1 MESATP
7 VYFWTII
14 IYLLVLA
21 AIGWRSSR
29 GVATQEDFSVAGR
42 RLSTL
47 VLFGTMLATW
57 IGTGSIF
64 GNAEKTYRVGIAAL
78 ILPFG
83 ALVGIAVLSFLAGR
97 VRGLRQIT
105 IQDLLEARY
114 NAAARLFGVIALVLA
129 YTTIVSYQY
138 RAAGA
143 VLNLSLPQVSYDR
156 AVIIAAVFIVAYTA
170 FAGMLS
176 IARIGVVQ
184 GITMIVGIVIAL
196 PMFFWRADG
205 IEGMARVLE
214 PSQMQLFGP
223 IGWVEALG
231 LILPPFLLV
240 LGDANMYQ
248 RFFSAR
254 SEGIARRAVL
264 WTLGGVAF
272 MELAIIATAWV
283 ASSLQPGLE
292 VPGRV
297 IAFAARDHLPAAL
310 GALVLTTI
318 MAIVL
323 STAGSYLLSPATAL
337 VRDVYQRFINPRASE
352 RTLVTLLRL
361 AVVALG
367 VAAYVLSQLSD
378 EFLAVALLAYTIYGA
393 AITPSLIAA
402 FFWRRATAA
411 GAVASIAL
419 GAGTTLLWQW
429 FGPSAVDAVLPAI
442 AVSVLA
448 LVFVSLATPP
458 PPPEK
463 VRPFHP
469 ETSRGGSR

>member
-1 MESATP
+1 MESVTP
-7 VYFWTII
+7 VYFWTIL

-21 AIGWRSSR
+21 GIGFRSSR
-29 GVATQEDFSVAGR
+29 GVSTQEDFSVAGR

-83 ALVGIAVLSFLAGR
+83 ALVGIAVLSLLASR

-105 IQDLLEARY
+105 IQDLLETRY

-143 VLNLSLPQVSYDR
+143 VLNLALPQVSYDG
-156 AVIIAAVFIVAYTA
+156 AVIVAASFIIAYTA
-170 FAGMLS
+170 LAGMLS
-176 IARIGVVQ
+176 IAHIGVVQ
-184 GITMIVGIVIAL
+184 GITMIVGVIIAL
-196 PMFFWRADG
+196 PMFYARAG
-205 IEGMARVLE
+205 GLEGMAQALE
-214 PSQMQLFGP
+214 PSRMQLFGP
-223 IGWVEALG
+223 IGWVQALG

-254 SEGIARRAVL
+254 SEGIARNAIL

-272 MELAIIATAWV
+272 MEVAIIATAWV

-297 IAFAARDHLPAAL
+297 IAFAARDQLPVAL

-337 VRDVYQRFINPRASE
+337 VRDIYQRFINPGASE

-361 AVVALG
+361 TVVALG

-393 AITPSLIAA
+393 AITPALIAA
-402 FFWRRATAA
+402 FFWRRATAS
-411 GAVASIAL
+411 GAVASIVL
-419 GAGTTLLWQW
+419 GAGTTLVWQW
-429 FGPSAVDAVLPAI
+429 FGPSALDAVVPAI

-448 LVFVSLATPP
+448 LVLVSLATPP
-458 PPPEK
+458 PPPAK
-463 VRPFHP
+463 VRPLHP
-469 ETSRGGSR
+469 KVS